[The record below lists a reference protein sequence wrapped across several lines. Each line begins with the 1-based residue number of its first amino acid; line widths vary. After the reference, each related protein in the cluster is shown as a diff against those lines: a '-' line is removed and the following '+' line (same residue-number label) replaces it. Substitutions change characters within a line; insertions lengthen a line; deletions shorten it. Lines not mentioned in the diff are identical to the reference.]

1 MSDSSDFGDRHG
13 ECSAWNNAEKGD
25 TPHMPN
31 RDMLR
36 AITSNDE
43 RVTQE
48 FHRFLADVEQ
58 LMNSARQLSGDS
70 AAVARRRLEDK
81 VAQAKVR
88 LEAMRGS
95 AAEAYPHRR
104 PWWRNRTVQFAGVA
118 AVAGALIATAVLA
131 RRTHR

>member
-1 MSDSSDFGDRHG
+1 M
-13 ECSAWNNAEKGD
+13 EQPIKGD

-31 RDMLR
+31 RDTLR
-36 AITSNDE
+36 AIASNDQ

-48 FHRFLADVEQ
+48 FHRFLADIDQ
-58 LMNSARQLSGDS
+58 LMNSARQLTGDS
-70 AAVARRRLEDK
+70 AAVVRRRLEDK

-95 AAEAYPHRR
+95 AAEAYPHDR
-104 PWWRNRTVQFAGVA
+104 PWWQHRTVQIAGVA
-118 AVAGALIATAVLA
+118 AIAGALIATALIA